1 MIKIRHTGI
10 VTNNLKKSLNFW
22 QKNFKFE
29 IKKDVDE
36 SGKTLDKVLMFE
48 NIKVRTLKLCDSN
61 DNLIELLYF
70 NNPKSTLKKNLKT
83 NSIGITHISVSV
95 KNLKKIYKDLKKKIR
110 FNSKPLLSADGNV
123 LMTYCR
129 TPEGCFLELVEEI
142 K

>member
-10 VTNNLKKSLNFW
+10 VTNNLIKSLNFW
-22 QKNFKFE
+22 KKNFKFK
-29 IKKDVDE
+29 IKKDVNE
-36 SGKTLDKVLMFE
+36 SGKTLDKVLMFK
-48 NIKVRTLKLCDSN
+48 NIKVRTLKLSDSYN
-61 DNLIELLYF
+61 NLIELLYF
-70 NNPKSTLKKNLKT
+70 KNPKVSVKKNIKS
-83 NSIGITHISVSV
+83 NSIGITHISITV
-95 KNLKKIYKDLKKKIR
+95 KNLNKIYKELKKDVK

>member
-10 VTNNLKKSLNFW
+10 VTNNLIKSLNFW
-22 QKNFKFE
+22 KKNFKFK
-29 IKKDVDE
+29 IKKDVNE
-36 SGKTLDKVLMFE
+36 SGKTLDKVLMFK
-48 NIKVRTLKLCDSN
+48 NIKVRTLKLSDN
-61 DNLIELLYF
+61 YNNLIELLYF
-70 NNPKSTLKKNLKT
+70 KNPKVSVKKNIKS
-83 NSIGITHISVSV
+83 NSIGITHISITV
-95 KNLKKIYKDLKKKIR
+95 KNLNKIYKELKKDVK

>member
-10 VTNNLKKSLNFW
+10 VTNNLIKSLNFW
-22 QKNFKFE
+22 KKNFKFK
-29 IKKDVDE
+29 IKKDVNE
-36 SGKTLDKVLMFE
+36 SGKTLDKVLMFK
-48 NIKVRTLKLCDSN
+48 NIKVRTLKLSDSYN
-61 DNLIELLYF
+61 NLIELLYF
-70 NNPKSTLKKNLKT
+70 KNPKVSVKKNIKS
-83 NSIGITHISVSV
+83 NSIGITHISITV
-95 KNLKKIYKDLKKKIR
+95 KNLNKIYKELKKEVK

>member
-1 MIKIRHTGI
+1 MIRIRHTGI

-22 QKNFKFE
+22 QKNFKFK

-48 NIKVRTLKLCDSN
+48 NIKVRTLKLYDSYN
-61 DNLIELLYF
+61 NLIELLYF

-83 NSIGITHISVSV
+83 NSIGITHISISV
-95 KNLKKIYKDLKKKIR
+95 KNLKKIYKDLKKKVR